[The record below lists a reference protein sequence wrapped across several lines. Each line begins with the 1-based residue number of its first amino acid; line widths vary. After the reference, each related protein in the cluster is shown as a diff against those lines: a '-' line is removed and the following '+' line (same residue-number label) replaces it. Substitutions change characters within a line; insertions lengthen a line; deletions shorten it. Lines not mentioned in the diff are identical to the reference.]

1 MIGMFGLFSFK
12 RLIVFA
18 QKTFDVIIIS
28 VVSTFL
34 EKYILNHNPAKALII
49 VRMKEKLRI
58 KLMITPLT
66 VRICGMVTALTWSK
80 FREE

>member
-1 MIGMFGLFSFK
+1 MLGLLSFK

-34 EKYILNHNPAKALII
+34 EKYILNHYPAKALII
-49 VRMKEKLRI
+49 VRMKEKLRSVLI
-58 KLMITPLT
+58 MTPLT
-66 VRICGMVTALTWSK
+66 VRICGMVTALT
-80 FREE
+80 